1 MNGVFKDLAE
11 KGLVPAAVI
20 FSGYY
25 IVTKGIGEQDWGK
38 IVSIIAGN
46 LLLVGI
52 VYFPDILKTIAKV
65 VMGFLQRVFET
76 VLGG

>member
-1 MNGVFKDLAE
+1 
-11 KGLVPAAVI
+11 
-20 FSGYY
+20 
-25 IVTKGIGEQDWGK
+25 
-38 IVSIIAGN
+38 
-46 LLLVGI
+46 LVGI